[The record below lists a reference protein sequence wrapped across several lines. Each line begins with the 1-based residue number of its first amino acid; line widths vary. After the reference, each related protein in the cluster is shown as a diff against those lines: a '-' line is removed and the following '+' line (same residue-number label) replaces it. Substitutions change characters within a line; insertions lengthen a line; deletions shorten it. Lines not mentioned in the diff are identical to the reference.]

1 MRKLNSFKT
10 KGKAFMS
17 GLTSASQTLAT
28 VPTGSRRARILAA
41 SVSLL
46 ALIAVGLSANA
57 AHARTYMVDV
67 QDQPAGAPAAAPAP
81 AGAPAAAQAPAA
93 QSPAGQAPAAAPA
106 DGSAAPE
113 QPQAPQSGVVAHV
126 TVSGNERI
134 DSETVISYLPFHI
147 GATVDSEMIDLAV
160 KTLYATDLFSDVQVQ
175 LNGTELVITV
185 VESPIINQV
194 VFEGNHAMTK
204 DKLRDE
210 VQIRPRGVFTKAK
223 VQADVQRI
231 IELYRKEGR
240 ISATVTPKI
249 VELPQKRVDLIFE
262 INEGPKTGVSDV
274 NFIGN
279 HAFSNGEL
287 QSVVVTQKSIW
298 WKFFSSNDNYDPD
311 RMDYDREQL
320 RKYYTNHGYYDFH
333 VISAVAELTPN
344 RRSFAVSYTL
354 DEGQKY
360 NFGRITIK
368 TDNDKLKSD
377 QLLKTISIKPGQLY
391 ESDRVQKAVDD
402 LTFAAGAQGFA
413 FVDIRPDEDNDPNN
427 HTVNLTFNVHEG
439 ARVYID
445 KIDIVGNTQTLD
457 RVIRRQMLVSE
468 GDAYNKALIER
479 SKMYIRGLG
488 FFKEGDDGVK
498 IDEKPSPI
506 PGKTN
511 LQVGV
516 TEQPTGELSFGAGFS
531 SIEKFILDIGISQ
544 SNFRGTGQD
553 LRARIQTGSIE
564 KEVDLS
570 FTEPHFINRDIAA
583 GADLF
588 ESSYDY
594 TGVDYKTDS
603 IGGDVRMQ
611 YNLNGYSRLSLR
623 YNLRRDKITYTDSTA
638 CDGLLYNCGAGVTS
652 SVGYTLSFDL
662 RNDYINPTRGWTA
675 KLTQDIAG
683 LGGDVKYVRTVVNAA
698 WYHGFK
704 KDMVLSLTGDAGT
717 ITPWEGDAIRVS
729 DRFYKG
735 GDTMRGFQYA
745 GIGPRDTSTGYAL
758 GGQTYAILSTELGI
772 PNSLPDQYGLKT
784 ALFIDAGTLGGLD
797 PRLKINTTTGAP
809 LTNIV
814 DSMSLRAS
822 TGVSVKW
829 KSPMGPVQFDLSQV
843 ILRERYDKVE
853 SFQFKQITQF

>member
-1 MRKLNSFKT
+1 
-10 KGKAFMS
+10 MS
-17 GLTSASQTLAT
+17 GLTSASRSKR
-28 VPTGSRRARILAA
+28 SRRPSWLSA
-41 SVSLL
+41 SVSVF
-46 ALIAVGLSANA
+46 ALIGFGLMANA
-57 AHARTYMVDV
+57 ADARTYII
-67 QDQPAGAPAAAPAP
+67 QTQPAAPAADPSASA
-81 AGAPAAAQAPAA
+81 
-93 QSPAGQAPAAAPA
+93 AAAPA
-106 DGSAAPE
+106 DAA
-113 QPQAPQSGVVAHV
+113 QPQAEAQAPQAPVTGVINHI
-126 TVSGNERI
+126 TIQGNERI
-134 DSETVISYLPFHI
+134 DSQTIISYLPVHP
-147 GATVDSEMIDLAV
+147 GQTVDSEMIDLAV
-160 KTLYATDLFSDVQVQ
+160 KTLYNTDLFSDVQIA
-175 LNGTELVITV
+175 LNGSDLVVNV

-262 INEGPKTGVSDV
+262 INEGPKTGVADV
-274 NFIGN
+274 NFVGN
-279 HAFSNGEL
+279 KAFSDNDLRG
-287 QSVVVTQKSIW
+287 VVVTQKSIW

-320 RKYYTNHGYYDFH
+320 RKHYTNRGYYDFH

-344 RRSFAVSYTL
+344 RRDFDVTYTL

-377 QLLKTISIKPGQLY
+377 QLLRAISIKPGQLY

-413 FVDIRPDEDNDPNN
+413 FVDIRPDEEADPNN
-427 HTVNLTFNVHEG
+427 HTVNLVFNVHEG

-457 RVIRRQMLVSE
+457 SVIRRQLLVSE

-479 SKMYIRGLG
+479 SKMYVNGLG
-488 FFKEGDDGVK
+488 FFKDVK
-498 IDEKPSPI
+498 IDEKPSSN

-511 LQVGV
+511 LQVAV

-564 KEVDLS
+564 KQIDFS
-570 FTEPHFINRDIAA
+570 FTEPHFINRDIQA
-583 GADLF
+583 GFDLY

-594 TGVDYKTDS
+594 TGVDYKTDTT
-603 IGGDVRMQ
+603 GGDLRLG
-611 YNLNGYSRLSLR
+611 YNLNGYSVLRLR
-623 YNLRRDKITYTDSTA
+623 YTLRRDKITYTDSTA
-638 CDGLLYNCGAGVTS
+638 CDGLLYNCGAGLTS
-652 SVGYTLSFDL
+652 GVGYTLTFDL
-662 RNDYINPTRGWTA
+662 RNDYVNPTRGWTA
-675 KLTQDIAG
+675 TFRQDIAG
-683 LGGDVKYVRTVVNAA
+683 VGGDVKYVKTEAEGA
-698 WYHGFK
+698 WFHGFK
-704 KDMVLSLTGDAGT
+704 KDMVLEVSGSAGT
-717 ITPWEGDAIRVS
+717 ITPWGGDAVRVN
-729 DRFYKG
+729 DRYYKG

-745 GIGPRDTSTGYAL
+745 GIGPRDTSTDYAL
-758 GGQTYAILSTELGI
+758 GGTTFAIGTVELGI

-784 ALFIDAGTLGGLD
+784 ALFLDVGTLGGID
-797 PRLKINTTTGAP
+797 NRLKIDSSGNK

-814 DSMSLRAS
+814 DDLSLRA
-822 TGVSVKW
+822 TFGVSVKW
-829 KSPMGPVQFDLSQV
+829 KSPMGPVQFDLGQV
-843 ILRERYDKVE
+843 LLREKYDKVE
-853 SFQFKQITQF
+853 TFQFKQITQF

>member
-1 MRKLNSFKT
+1 
-10 KGKAFMS
+10 MS
-17 GLTSASQTLAT
+17 GLTSASRSKR
-28 VPTGSRRARILAA
+28 SRRPSWLSA
-41 SVSLL
+41 SVSVF
-46 ALIAVGLSANA
+46 ALIGFGLAANA
-57 AHARTYMVDV
+57 ADARTYII
-67 QDQPAGAPAAAPAP
+67 QTQAQPAAPA
-81 AGAPAAAQAPAA
+81 GQPAAD
-93 QSPAGQAPAAAPA
+93 AAPA
-106 DGSAAPE
+106 QPDAQAADAQA
-113 QPQAPQSGVVAHV
+113 QPQAPQAPTSGVINHI
-126 TVSGNERI
+126 TVEGNERI
-134 DSETVISYLPFHI
+134 DSQTIISYLPVHP
-147 GATVDSEMIDLAV
+147 GQTVDSEMIDLAV
-160 KTLYATDLFSDVQVQ
+160 KTLYNTDLFSDVQIA
-175 LNGTELVITV
+175 LNGSDLVINV

-210 VQIRPRGVFTKAK
+210 VQIRPRGVFTKSK

-262 INEGPKTGVSDV
+262 INEGPKTGVADV
-274 NFIGN
+274 NFVGN
-279 HAFSNGEL
+279 KAFSDNDLRG
-287 QSVVVTQKSIW
+287 VVVTQKSIW

-320 RKYYTNHGYYDFH
+320 RKHYTNRGYYDFH

-344 RRSFAVSYTL
+344 RRDFDVTYTL

-360 NFGRITIK
+360 NFGRVTIK

-377 QLLKTISIKPGQLY
+377 QLLRSISIKPGQLY

-413 FVDIRPDEDNDPNN
+413 FVDIRPDEDADPNN
-427 HTVNLTFNVHEG
+427 HTVNLVFNVHEG

-457 RVIRRQMLVSE
+457 SVIRRQLLVSE

-479 SKMYIRGLG
+479 SKMYVNGLG
-488 FFKEGDDGVK
+488 FFKDVK
-498 IDEKPSPI
+498 IDEKPSAT

-511 LQVGV
+511 LQVGI

-564 KEVDLS
+564 KQIDFS
-570 FTEPHFINRDIAA
+570 FTEPHFINRDIQA
-583 GADLF
+583 GFDLF

-594 TGVDYKTDS
+594 TGVDYKTDTT
-603 IGGDVRMQ
+603 GGDVRLG
-611 YNLNGYSRLSLR
+611 YNLNGYSVLRLR

-638 CDGLLYNCGAGVTS
+638 CDGLLYNCGAGITS
-652 SVGYTLSFDL
+652 GVGYTLSFDL
-662 RNDYINPTRGWTA
+662 RNDYVNPTRGWTA
-675 KLTQDIAG
+675 TFRQDIAG
-683 LGGDVKYVRTVVNAA
+683 IGGDVKYVKTEAEGA
-698 WYHGFK
+698 WFHGFA
-704 KDMVLSLTGDAGT
+704 KDMVLQISGNAGT
-717 ITPWEGDAIRVS
+717 ITPWGGDSVRVN
-729 DRFYKG
+729 DRYYKG

-758 GGQTYAILSTELGI
+758 GGTTYAIGTVELGV

-784 ALFIDAGTLGGLD
+784 ALFLDVGTLGGID
-797 PRLKINTTTGAP
+797 NRLKIDSTGNK

-814 DSMSLRAS
+814 DDLSLRA
-822 TGVSVKW
+822 TLGVSVKW
-829 KSPMGPVQFDLSQV
+829 KSPMGPVQFDLGQV
-843 ILRERYDKVE
+843 LLREKYDKVE
-853 SFQFKQITQF
+853 TFQFKQITQF

>member
-1 MRKLNSFKT
+1 MRTRNSFKT

-17 GLTSASQTLAT
+17 GLTSASQTLAF
-28 VPTGSRRARILAA
+28 VSTGSRRTRILAA
-41 SVSLL
+41 SVSML
-46 ALIAVGLSANA
+46 ALIAVGVTANA

-67 QDQPAGAPAAAPAP
+67 QDQPAPSAAPAAAT
-81 AGAPAAAQAPAA
+81 PAAAQAPADQA
-93 QSPAGQAPAAAPA
+93 PAGQAPAGQAPA
-106 DGSAAPE
+106 DPTAGQAA
-113 QPQAPQSGVVAHV
+113 QAPQSGVISHITV
-126 TVSGNERI
+126 TGNERI
-134 DSETVISYLPFHI
+134 DSETVISYLPFHA

-160 KTLYATDLFSDVQVQ
+160 KTLYNTDLFSDVQVQ

-231 IELYRKEGR
+231 VELYRKEGR

-262 INEGPKTGVSDV
+262 ITEGPKTGVSDV

-279 HAFSNGEL
+279 HAFSQSDL

-344 RRSFAVSYTL
+344 RRSFAVSYTV

-360 NFGRITIK
+360 DFGRITIK

-377 QLLKTISIKPGQLY
+377 QLLRSVSIKPGQLY

-413 FVDIRPDEDNDPNN
+413 FVDIRPDEDADPNN
-427 HTVNLTFNVHEG
+427 RTVNLTFNVHEG

-488 FFKEGDDGVK
+488 FFKDGDDGVK
-498 IDEKPSPI
+498 IEEKPSPN

-531 SIEKFILDIGISQ
+531 SIEKFMIDIGVSQ
-544 SNFRGTGQD
+544 ANFRGTGQD
-553 LRARIQTGSIE
+553 LRLRVETGSIS
-564 KEVDLS
+564 KQVDLS
-570 FTEPHFINRDIAA
+570 FTEPHFINRDIQA

-603 IGGDVRMQ
+603 IGGDVRLG
-611 YNLNGYSRLSLR
+611 YNLNGYSVLRLR
-623 YNLRRDKITYTDSTA
+623 YNLRRDKITYTDSTE
-638 CDGLLYNCGAGVTS
+638 CNGLLYNCGAGITS
-652 SVGYTLSFDL
+652 SVGYTLAFDL

-675 KLTQDIAG
+675 SILQDVAG
-683 LGGDVKYVRTVVNAA
+683 LGGDVKYIRSEVNAA
-698 WYHGFK
+698 WFYGFK
-704 KDMVLSLTGDAGT
+704 KDMILKLTGNAGT
-717 ITPWEGDAIRVS
+717 ITPWQGDAIRVS
-729 DRFYKG
+729 DRYYKG

-758 GGQTYAILSTELGI
+758 GGQTYAIGSVELGI

-797 PRLKINTTTGAP
+797 NRLKVSTTTGAP

-843 ILRERYDKVE
+843 IKREKYDKVE
-853 SFQFKQITQF
+853 TFQFKQITQF

>member
-1 MRKLNSFKT
+1 MRKLNSFKL

-17 GLTSASQTLAT
+17 GPSTLASMS
-28 VPTGSRRARILAA
+28 TGSRRSRILAA
-41 SVSLL
+41 SVSML

-67 QDQPAGAPAAAPAP
+67 QDQPA
-81 AGAPAAAQAPAA
+81 
-93 QSPAGQAPAAAPA
+93 PAGQAPAQPGAPQPGAPGDAAAPA
-106 DGSAAPE
+106 DAQQADAA
-113 QPQAPQSGVVAHV
+113 PQAPQSGVVQHI

-134 DSETVISYLPFHI
+134 DSQTIISYLPFHA
-147 GATVDSEMIDLAV
+147 GATIDSEMIDLAV
-160 KTLYATDLFSDVQVQ
+160 KTLYNTDLFSDVQVQ
-175 LNGTELVITV
+175 LNGTELVINV

-279 HAFSNGEL
+279 HAFSDNEL
-287 QSVVVTQKSIW
+287 RGVVVTQKSLW

-320 RKYYTNHGYYDFH
+320 RKYYTNRGYYDFH

-344 RRSFAVSYTL
+344 RRDFAVGYTI

-377 QLLKTISIKPGQLY
+377 QLLRTISIKPGQLY

-413 FVDIRPDEDNDPNN
+413 FVDIRPDEEADANN
-427 HTVNLTFNVHEG
+427 KSVNLTFNVHEG

-445 KIDIVGNTQTLD
+445 KINIVGNTQTLD

-479 SKMYIRGLG
+479 SKMYVRGLG

-498 IDEKPSPI
+498 IEEKASPV
-506 PGKTN
+506 PGKTD
-511 LQVGV
+511 LQVNV
-516 TEQPTGELSFGAGFS
+516 QEQPTGELSFGAGFS

-564 KEVDLS
+564 KQVDLS
-570 FTEPHFINRDIAA
+570 FTEPHFINRDIQA

-603 IGGDVRMQ
+603 IGGDVRLG
-611 YNLNGYSRLSLR
+611 YNLNGYSVLRLR

-638 CDGLLYNCGAGVTS
+638 CNGLLYNCGAGITS

-662 RNDYINPTRGWTA
+662 RNDYITPTRGWTA
-675 KLTQDIAG
+675 TFRQDIAG
-683 LGGDVKYVRTVVNAA
+683 LGGDVKYVRTEVEGA
-698 WYHGFK
+698 WFHGFK
-704 KDMVLSLTGDAGT
+704 KDMVLELSGTAGT
-717 ITPWEGDAIRVS
+717 MTPWQGDAIRVS
-729 DRFYKG
+729 DRYYKG
-735 GDTMRGFQYA
+735 GDSMRGFQYA

-758 GGQTYAILSTELGI
+758 GGQTYAIGSVEMGI

-784 ALFIDAGTLGGLD
+784 ALFLDLGTLGGLD
-797 PRLKINTTTGAP
+797 HRLKVDSTTGAP

-814 DSMSLRAS
+814 DGMALRAS

-843 ILRERYDKVE
+843 LKREKYDKVE
-853 SFQFKQITQF
+853 TFQFKQITQF

>member
-17 GLTSASQTLAT
+17 GLTSASQTLAFM
-28 VPTGSRRARILAA
+28 PTGSRRTRILAA
-41 SVSLL
+41 GVSVL
-46 ALIAVGLSANA
+46 ALIAAGLTANA
-57 AHARTYMVDV
+57 AHARTYMIDV
-67 QDQPAGAPAAAPAP
+67 QDQPQDPSSPPQAAAPQAAAATPAEAQAPAP
-81 AGAPAAAQAPAA
+81 A
-93 QSPAGQAPAAAPA
+93 
-106 DGSAAPE
+106 
-113 QPQAPQSGVVAHV
+113 PQTGVVNHI
-126 TVSGNERI
+126 TVNGNERI
-134 DSETVISYLPFHI
+134 DSETIISYLPFHV

-160 KTLYATDLFSDVQVQ
+160 KTLYNTDLFSDVQVQ
-175 LNGTELVITV
+175 LNGTELVVSV

-262 INEGPKTGVSDV
+262 INEGPKTGVAEV
-274 NFIGN
+274 NFVGN
-279 HAFSNGEL
+279 HAFSDNDL
-287 QSVVVTQKSIW
+287 RSVVVTQKSIW

-333 VISAVAELTPN
+333 VISAVAELTPD
-344 RRSFAVSYTL
+344 RRDFDVTYTL

-377 QLLKTISIKPGQLY
+377 LLLRAISIKPGQLY

-413 FVDIRPDEDNDPNN
+413 FVDIRPDEEADPND
-427 HTVNLTFNVHEG
+427 HIVNLTFNVHEG

-498 IDEKPSPI
+498 IEEKPSPT
-506 PGKTN
+506 PGKTD
-511 LQVGV
+511 LQVSV
-516 TEQPTGELSFGAGFS
+516 QEQPTGELSFGAGFS

-553 LRARIQTGSIE
+553 LRARIQTGSIQ
-564 KEVDLS
+564 KQIDLS
-570 FTEPHFINRDIAA
+570 FTEPHFINRDIQA

-588 ESSYDY
+588 ESSYNY
-594 TGVDYKTDS
+594 TGVDYKEDS
-603 IGGDVRMQ
+603 IGGDVRLG
-611 YNLNGYSRLSLR
+611 YNLNGYSVLRLR

-638 CDGLLYNCGAGVTS
+638 CNGLLYNCGAGVTS
-652 SVGYTLSFDL
+652 SVGYTLRFDL
-662 RNDYINPTRGWTA
+662 RNDYITPTRGWEATFQ
-675 KLTQDIAG
+675 QDVAG
-683 LGGDVKYVRTVVNAA
+683 IGGDVKYVRTELEGA
-698 WYHGFK
+698 WFHGFR
-704 KDMVLSLTGDAGT
+704 KDMILSVTGSAGT
-717 ITPWEGDAIRVS
+717 MTPWQGDAIRVS
-729 DRFYKG
+729 DRYYKG

-758 GGQTYAILSTELGI
+758 GGQTFAIGSIELGI

-784 ALFIDAGTLGGLD
+784 AVFLDAGTLGGLD
-797 PRLKINTTTGAP
+797 HRLKINTTTGVP

-814 DSMSLRAS
+814 DNMSLRAS
-822 TGVSVKW
+822 AGISVKW

-843 ILRERYDKVE
+843 LKREKYDKVE
-853 SFQFKQITQF
+853 TFQFKQITQF

>member
-17 GLTSASQTLAT
+17 GLTSASQTLAF
-28 VPTGSRRARILAA
+28 VPTGSRRTRILAA
-41 SVSLL
+41 SVSML
-46 ALIAVGLSANA
+46 ALIAVGATANA
-57 AHARTYMVDV
+57 AHARTYLVDV
-67 QDQPAGAPAAAPAP
+67 QDQTPA
-81 AGAPAAAQAPAA
+81 APAAAQAPAEQAPADA
-93 QSPAGQAPAAAPA
+93 QAQAQAPAA
-106 DGSAAPE
+106 
-113 QPQAPQSGVVAHV
+113 PQTGVVNHI
-126 TVSGNERI
+126 TVNGNERI
-134 DSETVISYLPFHI
+134 DSETIISYLPFHV

-160 KTLYATDLFSDVQVQ
+160 KTLYNTDLFSDVQVQ
-175 LNGTELVITV
+175 LNGTELVISV

-262 INEGPKTGVSDV
+262 INEGPKTGVAEV
-274 NFIGN
+274 NFVGN
-279 HAFSNGEL
+279 HAFSDNDL
-287 QSVVVTQKSIW
+287 KSVVVTQKSIW

-344 RRSFAVSYTL
+344 RRDFDVTYTL

-377 QLLKTISIKPGQLY
+377 LLLRSVSIKPGQLY

-413 FVDIRPDEDNDPNN
+413 FVDIRPDEEADPNN
-427 HTVNLTFNVHEG
+427 RTVNLTFNVHEG

-498 IDEKPSPI
+498 IEEKPSTN

-511 LQVGV
+511 LQVSV
-516 TEQPTGELSFGAGFS
+516 QEQPTGELSFGAGFS

-553 LRARIQTGSIE
+553 LRARIQTGSIQ
-564 KEVDLS
+564 KQIDLS
-570 FTEPHFINRDIAA
+570 FTEPHFINRDIQA
-583 GADLF
+583 GADLY
-588 ESSYDY
+588 ESSYNY
-594 TGVDYKTDS
+594 TGVDYKEDS
-603 IGGDVRMQ
+603 IGGDVRLG
-611 YNLNGYSRLSLR
+611 YNLNGYSVLRLR

-638 CDGLLYNCGAGVTS
+638 CNGLLYNCGAGVTS
-652 SVGYTLSFDL
+652 SVGYTLAFDL
-662 RNDYINPTRGWTA
+662 RNDYITPTRGWMATFQ
-675 KLTQDIAG
+675 QDIAG
-683 LGGDVKYVRTVVNAA
+683 LGGDVKYVRSELTGA
-698 WYHGFK
+698 WYHGFR
-704 KDMVLSLTGDAGT
+704 KDMILSITGNAGT
-717 ITPWEGDAIRVS
+717 ITPWQGDAVRVS
-729 DRFYKG
+729 DRYYKG

-745 GIGPRDTSTGYAL
+745 GIGPRDTSTSYAL
-758 GGQTYAILSTELGI
+758 GGQTFAIGSIELGI

-784 ALFIDAGTLGGLD
+784 AVFLDAGTLGGID
-797 PRLKINTTTGAP
+797 HRLKINTATGAP

-822 TGVSVKW
+822 AGISVKW

-843 ILRERYDKVE
+843 LKREKYDKVE
-853 SFQFKQITQF
+853 TFQFKQITQF